1 MVPVILLSPRVD
13 FMTLTCGGDVD
24 DGETNTAGGCFIIVI
39 IEVDVLGITGDE
51 PSTPPFRAVTSS
63 PSL

>member
-1 MVPVILLSPRVD
+1 
-13 FMTLTCGGDVD
+13 MTLTCGGDVD